1 LKISQKKGLEM
12 DKKIAKKKWP
22 PKRIA
27 MYSAIGIFVFIIFY
41 TFAFG
46 DHSRKLNV
54 ETERLTISTV
64 SVEPFQEFIP
74 VTGEVQ
80 PIETYY
86 LDVSEGGRVV
96 EKYAEEG
103 AFLEIG
109 DPIIRLENPSLAL
122 SIMYNEAQVFQT
134 MNSLRGVRLS
144 MEQNSLTLQGSLL
157 NLEYDIRKQKRI
169 YRNNEKLFE
178 KQLIAEID
186 FEDSKDDYEYLLHLL
201 DLTVET
207 NQKDSLF
214 RMEQIKNL
222 EINVNRMQK
231 QLEMTKAQM
240 ENLTVRAPIKGQ
252 LTALMAEIGQ
262 SINRGQNL
270 GRIDD
275 IENYK
280 IRVQVDEHYL
290 ARVAKGQF
298 GEFTFAD
305 EVYKLVI
312 EKVYVQVNNGRFEVD
327 MHFIDQLPDGI
338 RRGQTVRIKLELGD
352 LSDATTIAR
361 GGFFQTTGGQWVFVV
376 NESGEFAEKR
386 QISLGRKNTQ
396 VYEVISG
403 LNPGEK
409 VITSSYDNYGEVEK
423 LVLQ

>member
-1 LKISQKKGLEM
+1 MDRKIE
-12 DKKIAKKKWP
+12 KKKWP
-22 PKRIA
+22 PKRIVA
-27 MYSAIGIFVFIIFY
+27 YSVIAIFPILILYFFVF
-41 TFAFG
+41 G
-46 DHSRKLNV
+46 DYSRKLNV
-54 ETERLTISTV
+54 ETERITISTV
-64 SVEPFQEFIP
+64 KFEPFQEFIP

-80 PIETYY
+80 PIETYF
-86 LDVSEGGRVV
+86 LDVAEGGRVV
-96 EKYAEEG
+96 EKFVEEG
-103 AFLEIG
+103 ALLDIG

-122 SIMYNEAQVFQT
+122 NIMYNEAQVFQT

-144 MEQNSLTLQGSLL
+144 MEQNSLYLKGQLL
-157 NLEYDIRKQKRI
+157 NLEYDIIKQKRVF
-169 YRNNEKLFE
+169 RNNQKLYD
-178 KQLIAEID
+178 KQLISQIEY
-186 FEDSKDDYEYLLHLL
+186 EDSKDDYEYLLNLR

-207 NQKDSLF
+207 NKKDSLF

-222 EINVNRMQK
+222 EINVASMQK

-252 LTALMAEIGQ
+252 LTALMSEIGQ

-275 IENYK
+275 IDNYK

-290 ARVAKGQF
+290 ARIAKGQF

-305 EVYKLVI
+305 KVYKLVI

-327 MHFIDQLPDGI
+327 MHFVDEVPDGI

-352 LSDATTIAR
+352 LSDATTVAR

-376 NESGEFAEKR
+376 SESGEVAEKR
-386 QISLGRKNTQ
+386 NISLGRKNTQ
-396 VYEVISG
+396 VYEVLEG
-403 LNPGEK
+403 LKAGDK
-409 VITSSYDNYGEVEK
+409 VITSSYDNYGDVDK
-423 LVLQ
+423 LVLN

>member
-1 LKISQKKGLEM
+1 MDRKIE
-12 DKKIAKKKWP
+12 KKKWP
-22 PKRIA
+22 PKRIVA
-27 MYSAIGIFVFIIFY
+27 YSVIAIFPILILYFFVF
-41 TFAFG
+41 G
-46 DHSRKLNV
+46 DYSRKLNV
-54 ETERLTISTV
+54 ETERLTISIV
-64 SVEPFQEFIP
+64 KFEPFQEFIP

-80 PIETYY
+80 PIETYF
-86 LDVSEGGRVV
+86 LDVAEGGRVV
-96 EKYAEEG
+96 EKFVEEG
-103 AFLEIG
+103 ALLDIG

-122 SIMYNEAQVFQT
+122 NIMYNEAQVFQT

-144 MEQNSLTLQGSLL
+144 MEQNSLYLKGQLL
-157 NLEYDIRKQKRI
+157 NLEYDIIKQKRVF
-169 YRNNEKLFE
+169 RNNQKLYD
-178 KQLIAEID
+178 KQLISQIEY
-186 FEDSKDDYEYLLHLL
+186 EDSKDDYEYLLNLR

-207 NQKDSLF
+207 NKKDSLF

-222 EINVNRMQK
+222 EINVASMQK

-252 LTALMAEIGQ
+252 LTALMSEIGQ

-275 IENYK
+275 IDNYK

-290 ARVAKGQF
+290 ARIAKGQF

-305 EVYKLVI
+305 KVYKLVI

-327 MHFIDQLPDGI
+327 MHFVDEVPDGI

-352 LSDATTIAR
+352 LSDATTVAR

-376 NESGEFAEKR
+376 SESGEVAEKR
-386 QISLGRKNTQ
+386 NISLGRKNTQ
-396 VYEVISG
+396 VYEVLEG
-403 LNPGEK
+403 LKAGDK
-409 VITSSYDNYGEVEK
+409 VITSSYDNYGDVDK
-423 LVLQ
+423 LVLN

>member
-1 LKISQKKGLEM
+1 MQKESKNGIIMDRKIE
-12 DKKIAKKKWP
+12 KKKWP
-22 PKRIA
+22 PKKIA
-27 MYSAIGIFVFIIFY
+27 IYSGTALFVLIILY
-41 TFAFG
+41 SLVFG

-64 SVEPFQEFIP
+64 KVGPFQEYIP
-74 VTGEVQ
+74 VTGEIE
-80 PIETYY
+80 PIETYF

-96 EKYAEEG
+96 EKFVEEG
-103 AFLEIG
+103 DFLDIG

-122 SIMYNEAQVFQT
+122 NIMYNEAQVFQT

-144 MEQNSLTLQGSLL
+144 MEQNSLTLKGNIL
-157 NLEYDIRKQKRI
+157 NLEYDILKQKRV
-169 YRNNEKLFE
+169 YLNNKKLYEK
-178 KQLIAEID
+178 KLIAEI
-186 FEDSKDDYEYLLHLL
+186 EYKDSRDDYEYLLHLR
-201 DLTVET
+201 DLTLET
-207 NQKDSLF
+207 NNKDSLF

-231 QLEMTKAQM
+231 QLEMTQAQM

-262 SINRGQNL
+262 SITRGQNL

-275 IENYK
+275 IEKYK

-305 EVYKLVI
+305 KVYKLVI

-327 MHFIDQLPDGI
+327 MHFVDTVPEGI

-352 LSDATTIAR
+352 LSEATTIAR
-361 GGFFQTTGGQWVFVV
+361 GGFFQTTGGQWIFVV
-376 NESGEFAEKR
+376 NENGDMAEKR
-386 QISLGRKNTQ
+386 NISLGRKNTQ
-396 VYEVISG
+396 DYEVLSG
-403 LNPGEK
+403 LEIGER
-409 VITSSYDNYGEVEK
+409 VITSSYDNYGDIEK
-423 LVLQ
+423 LVLK